1 MEFDTEFKNK
11 CYNAFSSDR
20 ENIRNIMSSLEKGQE
35 LYLRGIMEDSI
46 DSLKDSICTII
57 GFDEER
63 IHNAKVHEYNTRM
76 LLYSELIEKITKLNN
91 EYEYRSLQ
99 KKVLILVIVLY
110 QHYLYHHLYILIEK
124 KMLYLMLLD

>member
-1 MEFDTEFKNK
+1 MEFDIEFKNK

-35 LYLRGIMEDSI
+35 LYLRDIMEDSI

-76 LLYSELIEKITKLNN
+76 LLYSELIEKITKKLNN

-99 KKVLILVIVLY
+99 KKS
-110 QHYLYHHLYILIEK
+110 
-124 KMLYLMLLD
+124 